1 MEPFRIATPL
11 VDFCDLYPDP
21 RHLLEVGRSGGEQA
35 RIALARLWLSEGIP
49 YVFRDCPAMYEA
61 VRSWLSM
68 FLSVHAKEIG
78 LTGSARL
85 GASLS
90 PLKLGKPFNES
101 SDLDIFIISD
111 QLFGV
116 LREEFRKWSYD
127 FESGLVRAS
136 NGRQEEFWR
145 DNNARGP
152 KMIERGFID
161 QKMIPNL
168 PNYPTIKKISQTM
181 WLLVE
186 KLEKTPHAPKP
197 KHASI
202 RCYSSWS
209 AFVRQTTLN
218 LA

>member
-11 VDFCDLYPDP
+11 VGFCDPYPDP
-21 RHLLEVGRSGGEQA
+21 RLLLEVGRSGGEQA
-35 RIALARLWLSEGIP
+35 RIALARQWLSEGIP
-49 YVFRDCPAMYEA
+49 YVFRECPAMYEA
-61 VRSWLSM
+61 VRTWLSM
-68 FLSVHAKEIG
+68 FLNVHAKEIG

-90 PLKLGKPFNES
+90 PLKLGKPFNDS

-116 LREEFRKWSYD
+116 LREEFRRWSYD
-127 FESGLVRAS
+127 FESGLVKAS

-152 KMIERGFID
+152 KMLDRGFID

-186 KLEKTPHAPKP
+186 KLKKTPNAPQP
-197 KHASI
+197 KQASI

>member
-1 MEPFRIATPL
+1 MEPFKIATPL
-11 VDFCDLYPDP
+11 VNFCDIYPDP
-21 RHLLEVGRSGGEQA
+21 RLLLEVGRKGGEQA

-61 VRSWLSM
+61 FRSWLSM
-68 FLSVHAKEIG
+68 CLNVHAKEIG

-85 GASLS
+85 GASLA

-111 QLFGV
+111 QLFGM
-116 LREEFRKWSYD
+116 LREEFRQWSYD
-127 FESGLVRAS
+127 FESGLVKPS
-136 NGRQEEFWR
+136 NARQEEFWR

-152 KMIERGFID
+152 KLLDRGFLD

-168 PNYPTIKKISQTM
+168 PNYPTTKKISQTM

-186 KLEKTPHAPKP
+186 KLRKTPNAPKP
-197 KHASI
+197 KQASI
-202 RCYSSWS
+202 RCYSSWY

>member
-11 VDFCDLYPDP
+11 IGFCDLYPDP
-21 RHLLEVGRSGGEQA
+21 RLLLEVGRKGGERA

-68 FLSVHAKEIG
+68 SLNVHAKEIG

-90 PLKLGKPFNES
+90 PVKLGKPFNES
-101 SDLDIFIISD
+101 SDFDIFIISD

-116 LREEFRKWSYD
+116 LREEFRRWSYD
-127 FESGLVRAS
+127 FESGLVKTS
-136 NGRQEEFWR
+136 NDQQEAFWR

-152 KMIERGFID
+152 KILDRGFMD

-181 WLLVE
+181 WLFVE
-186 KLEKTPHAPKP
+186 KLKITPNAPKP
-197 KHASI
+197 KQASV
-202 RCYSSWS
+202 RCYSSWP